1 MKIVRTDKE
10 LELPLVDRKLE
21 AKGHELVLLPEGIS
35 EELLLEEVRDCDLL
49 LMCYT
54 MISKKVIEAS
64 SKLKAIIKYGVGIDA
79 IDITAANNKGVV
91 VVNVPEYAEETVA
104 EGAFAMLLA
113 LTKKI
118 PSIHHQMSS
127 YAWAWPTQRW
137 LGQDV
142 SGKTLGIIGC
152 GKIGSSMARMAG
164 LGFNAKVIGYDP
176 YKSRDE
182 LAEKGIVKV
191 EALNTLLEE
200 SDFISLHAVLTNETH
215 HMLGREELAK
225 IKKTAIII
233 NTARGAL
240 IDEEELL
247 QALEKKQLAGV
258 ALDVF
263 SNEPLN
269 QEFHPLKK
277 LYTMENVL
285 LFPHLSFYTNEAMER
300 LETETLD
307 RCEEIFENRPVLIK
321 SKDPRLQQQSHLNT
335 VYISDERL

>member
-1 MKIVRTDKE
+1 MKIVRTDRE
-10 LELPLVDRKLE
+10 LELPLVDRELE
-21 AKGHELVLLPEGIS
+21 AKGHKLVLLPEGIS
-35 EELLLEEVRDCDLL
+35 EELLVEEVRDCDLL

-54 MISKKVIEAS
+54 PVSKKVIEAS
-64 SKLKAIIKYGVGIDA
+64 TQLKAIIKYGVGIDA

-118 PSIHHQMSS
+118 PVIHHQMSNN
-127 YAWAWPTQRW
+127 AWVWPTQRW

-152 GKIGSSMARMAG
+152 GKIGASMARMAG
-164 LGFNAKVIGYDP
+164 MGFNARVIGYDP

-182 LAEKGIVKV
+182 LAIKGIAKIHS
-191 EALNTLLEE
+191 LHTLLEE

-215 HMLGREELAK
+215 HILGKKELAK
-225 IKKTAIII
+225 VKKTAFII

-247 QALEKKQLAGV
+247 QALEKEQLAGV

-285 LFPHLSFYTNEAMER
+285 LFPHLSFYTEEAMQR
-300 LETETLD
+300 LEKETLD
-307 RCEEIFENRPVLIK
+307 RCKEIFENRPVLMK
-321 SKDPRLQQQSHLNT
+321 STDPRLQQQGHLNT
-335 VYISDERL
+335 VYNSEDRL

>member
-1 MKIVRTDKE
+1 
-10 LELPLVDRKLE
+10 
-21 AKGHELVLLPEGIS
+21 
-35 EELLLEEVRDCDLL
+35 
-49 LMCYT
+49 
-54 MISKKVIEAS
+54 
-64 SKLKAIIKYGVGIDA
+64 VGIDA
-79 IDITAANNKGVV
+79 IDIIAANNKGVV

-118 PSIHHQMSS
+118 PSIHQQMTSS
-127 YAWAWPTQRW
+127 AWIWPTQRW

-152 GKIGSSMARMAG
+152 GKIGGSMARMAG

-176 YKSRDE
+176 YKTEDE

-191 EALNTLLEE
+191 EALHTLLEE

-215 HMLGREELAK
+215 HILGKKELAK
-225 IKKTAIII
+225 VKKTAFII

-247 QALEKKQLAGV
+247 QALEKEQLAGV

-269 QEFHPLKK
+269 QEFHSLKK

-285 LFPHLSFYTNEAMER
+285 LFPHLSFYTDEAMQR
-300 LETETLD
+300 LEKETLD
-307 RCEEIFENRPVLIK
+307 RCKEIFENRPVLIK
-321 SKDPRLQQQSHLNT
+321 STDPRLQQQGHLNT
-335 VYISDERL
+335 VYNSEDRL

>member
-1 MKIVRTDKE
+1 MKIIRTDKE
-10 LELPLVDRKLE
+10 LELPLVDRELV

-35 EELLLEEVRDCDLL
+35 EDLLLEEVRDCDLL

-54 MISKKVIEAS
+54 PVSKKVIEAS
-64 SKLKAIIKYGVGIDA
+64 TKLKAIIKYGVGIDA
-79 IDITAANNKGVV
+79 IDITAAINKGVV

-118 PSIHHQMSS
+118 PAIHHQMSRN
-127 YAWAWPTQRW
+127 AWVWPTQRW
-137 LGQDV
+137 LGLDV

-152 GKIGSSMARMAG
+152 SKIGTSMARMAG
-164 LGFNAKVIGYDP
+164 MGFNAQVIGYDP
-176 YKSRDE
+176 YKSKDE
-182 LAEKGIVKV
+182 LAIKGIEKV
-191 EALNTLLEE
+191 HSLHTLLEE

-215 HMLGREELAK
+215 HILGKKELAK
-225 IKKTAIII
+225 VKKTAFII

-247 QALEKKQLAGV
+247 QALEKGQVAGA

-263 SNEPLN
+263 SREPLN

-285 LFPHLSFYTNEAMER
+285 LFPHLSFYTEEAMLR
-300 LETETLD
+300 LEMETLD
-307 RCEEIFENRPVLIK
+307 RCQEVFENIPILIK
-321 SKDPRLQQQSHLNT
+321 TKDPRLQQQSHLNT
-335 VYISDERL
+335 VYKSDQLL